1 VDWTKVRES
10 ARERDKKSSLTF
22 FCALLS
28 SSFFSLLLFGLSRPS
43 RSGSVDDIMAE
54 LGLADTP
61 APKKAAPQRAQY
73 AQPATHYRAV
83 PTPQAHDE
91 GEIREK
97 RKKVFF
103 YSDFTISIPQLTTSW
118 PNWA

>member
-1 VDWTKVRES
+1 
-10 ARERDKKSSLTF
+10 
-22 FCALLS
+22 
-28 SSFFSLLLFGLSRPS
+28 
-43 RSGSVDDIMAE
+43 MAE

-91 GEIREK
+91 GELNANRKE
-97 RKKVFF
+97 RKKEKKFF
-103 YSDFTISIPQLTTSW
+103 FSRLTL
-118 PNWA
+118 NR